1 LKVSCN
7 LNYPAMQDELYKLR
21 LQLTNLKLLNEDA
34 VFNNAADEDL
44 KQIRIGIIELELLI
58 KNLKSASSHESL
70 LT

>member
-1 LKVSCN
+1 
-7 LNYPAMQDELYKLR
+7 MQDELYKLR